1 MRLLTIGLI
10 CALLARLGETIHD
23 DSLPGI
29 YLSMNLMQKPGV
41 AIDNRRARRLQE
53 DRRTRRLQENGYND
67 SSTETIPLFQGMG
80 THYSYI
86 YVGT

>member
-1 MRLLTIGLI
+1 MTYLVWA
-10 CALLARLGETIHD
+10 ALLRLGETIHD

-29 YLSMNLMQKPGV
+29 FLSLNLMQTPGI
-41 AIDNRRARRLQE
+41 AID
-53 DRRTRRLQENGYND
+53 DRRTRRLQQNVLGNR
-67 SSTETIPLFQGMG
+67 STETIPLFQGMG